1 VLHARALL
9 VRLIPG
15 ALEGEPSA
23 HARRRSVSPRGGA
36 VLLHC
41 GLIIAVAIGVDSA
54 FVSLPTKRLVATMR
68 VLIADDYDDAR
79 EAMKALLEL
88 RGINVIE
95 ARDGREAVE
104 RAVGGHPDL
113 ILLDLEMPVMDGFA
127 ALERLRHIV
136 HLADVPIIAISAHTD
151 TAWVER
157 AMAYG
162 FTAYL
167 SKPLRF
173 ETLLATLSRYL
184 PDASA

>member
-104 RAVGGHPDL
+104 RAFGGNPHL
-113 ILLDLEMPVMDGFA
+113 ILLDLEMPVMDGFTA
-127 ALERLRHIV
+127 FERLRDIV
-136 HLADVPIIAISAHTD
+136 HLAEVPIIAISAHTD
-151 TAWVER
+151 PAWVER

-167 SKPLRF
+167 SKPLQF
-173 ETLLATLSRYL
+173 ETLVDALSTYL